1 MSGAFAIK
9 ALDIGARAM
18 GWELVAP
25 LVVVGY
31 LIGSIP
37 FSFLVGKL
45 RGVDLRTIGS
55 GNTGA
60 SNVWRSCG
68 FKWFVVALCLD
79 LLKGFVPTVLAYR
92 VLHVDPLMTVLVG
105 LAAMVGHVY
114 PAFLHFKGGKAVATT
129 GGVMLAIHPALLVA
143 SAAVWTAIYKL
154 SGYPSVASLL
164 GILVI
169 AIASTVMSLM
179 GRLDPAFS
187 AFVWISLI
195 IVFYLHR
202 ANIDRL
208 MHGTENRIGRKAK

>member
-1 MSGAFAIK
+1 MAW
-9 ALDIGARAM
+9 M
-18 GWELVAP
+18 TVAP
-25 LVVVGY
+25 LIVLGY
-31 LIGSIP
+31 LIGSLP

-45 RGVDLRTIGS
+45 RGVDLRTVGS

-60 SNVWRSCG
+60 SNVWRTCG
-68 FKWFVVALCLD
+68 FKWFVVALSLD
-79 LLKGFVPTVLAYR
+79 VLKGFVPTALAYR
-92 VLHVDPLMTVLVG
+92 VLHVDPLATVLVG

-129 GGVMLAIHPALLVA
+129 GGVMFAIHPALLVA
-143 SAAVWTAIYKL
+143 SALVWTVIYKL

-164 GILVI
+164 GIVII
-169 AIASTVMSLM
+169 AIISTTMAM
-179 GRLDPAFS
+179 TGRLFPAFS
-187 AFVWISLI
+187 AFIWVSLV